1 VLRRR
6 AGSAGGSARKRAG
19 LGILVAVM
27 VVVPAAIA
35 WACNPQAHV
44 TLDRTT
50 ASPGQTVTMYGSY
63 FPGNVNIQVST
74 PQGTQTVTTSNGGSF
89 AKSFVIPSKPG
100 SYVVNATR
108 PTGGAASAAF
118 VVKSPTTTTT
128 PAQAP
133 ASSNSPAAAAPR
145 APSFDS
151 PSVVQS
157 ERQRSTSGSG
167 GNDGGGSGSQAAPN
181 TGTGSGG
188 GVVVTPS
195 GATVFAGSV
204 PAAST
209 GTFSAAPAQVA
220 ATGSSK
226 AAKSS
231 STTPSDQAAA
241 GYVWSGFAPGKT
253 PSLATAGDMVSEG
266 DSGSGLG
273 LGIAL
278 LAFGLLALVGG
289 LTAAEVSRRRSA
301 A

>member
-1 VLRRR
+1 
-6 AGSAGGSARKRAG
+6 
-19 LGILVAVM
+19 M

-44 TLDRTT
+44 TLDKTSY
-50 ASPGQTVTMYGSY
+50 SPGQTITAYGSY
-63 FPGNVNIQVST
+63 FTSNANI
-74 PQGTQTVTTSNGGSF
+74 TVTGPGGSSAMTTSSGGSF
-89 AKSFVIPSKPG
+89 SKSFTAPSQPG
-100 SYVVNATR
+100 SYVISATR

-118 VVKSPTTTTT
+118 QVVAPAAKVAPT
-128 PAQAP
+128 PAQTEAQ
-133 ASSNSPAAAAPR
+133 SPGAATPR
-145 APSFDS
+145 APSFDN
-151 PSVVQS
+151 PSVVRS
-157 ERQRSTSGSG
+157 ERQRSTAGSG
-167 GNDGGGSGSQAAPN
+167 GNSGGGGGTQTSPGN
-181 TGTGSGG
+181 TGSGSGG

-195 GATVFAGSV
+195 GSPVFVGSV

-209 GTFSAAPAQVA
+209 TGTFSAVPAPATAAGKAAAKKSA
-220 ATGSSK
+220 AT
-226 AAKSS
+226 A
-231 STTPSDQAAA
+231 SDQAAT

-253 PSLATAGDMVSEG
+253 PSLSTAGDMVSEG